1 MSKNSLQ
8 LKAKRY
14 FNIERS
20 SKEFKSLLKRYKED
34 ILNSKKDEDLQKLLD
49 LKKLQVERS
58 ETEEEYII
66 REMKNNQLLL
76 EEMKNTYG
84 KNALSY
90 ANKSD
95 LKNLQRKVSG
105 KAKLEKEKF
114 FNYNM
119 SPTYNDNLFLTPNKK
134 KTKVI
139 FLPLIFPQNK
149 IKLSVCQS
157 KKSLHSKSKVSI
169 SDSSQIS
176 SIRPLK
182 ANRRYYLEALDSIR
196 NEYRS
201 LSEEIK
207 ATDEQNNDYYQMN
220 QKKIKSI
227 QRHLN

>member
-20 SKEFKSLLKRYKED
+20 SKEFKSLLKRYKDD
-34 ILNSKKDEDLQKLLD
+34 IQNSKKSEDLQKLLD

-58 ETEEEYII
+58 ETEEEYMI

-84 KNALSY
+84 KNALSH

-95 LKNLQRKVSG
+95 LKNLQSKVSG

-119 SPTYNDNLFLTPNKK
+119 SPTYNENLFLTPNKK
-134 KTKVI
+134 KTKHI

-149 IKLSVCQS
+149 SKLSICQS
-157 KKSLHSKSKVSI
+157 KKSIHSRSKLSM

-176 SIRPLK
+176 IRPLK
-182 ANRRYYLEALDSIR
+182 SNRKYYLEALDSIR

-207 ATDEQNNDYYQMN
+207 ETDEQNNDYYQMN
-220 QKKIKSI
+220 QKKIRSI